1 MSQAPKWITPAGSIG
16 SFEQGKPMSAVFT
29 TVGSTDFDL
38 IAGTAPGYFNF
49 HITTGTTLTDVTTLE
64 ISGTPYFFAED
75 ITSEFV
81 LRAYNNYGVTD
92 RTFTISITGSQA
104 PVWETASD
112 YLQVGP
118 NLEPYALNKNRVD
131 YLLHA
136 NVVGLEHGQTLR
148 YFIAENDGSLP
159 PGLVLNQNNG
169 LISGYVDDVLTL
181 DFLASKIGGYDGET
195 YDSYPYDHAVIINN
209 NNQGVP
215 TSIAKIYQFY
225 VTATN
230 GVHSTR
236 RKFKIRV
243 DDPSEFRADTTQIT
257 DDTTKFLAG
266 ISYLIPPV
274 WQNSDFSLLPN
285 PSNLGT
291 LRANSQQILDLTIYD
306 PYPFVGP
313 VSFDWTIVQVN
324 PEIAMLTDSKNDEL
338 DAPTVNLVG
347 QNYIFVSKAIGVPIA
362 GLLIQL
368 FPYVENASGNI
379 YTVTSVEPYGNGY
392 KLNLDEPLLTSIPNQ
407 TTLYCG
413 SLSTHPPGLTL
424 DSDQGILYG
433 RLPYQPAY
441 SRNYRFTIRITKTDQ
456 ETNVTVSNNH
466 IFNLTLKGDVETT
479 INFVSTS
486 TLGTLIPGQV
496 CDLAVKAEH
505 SSGNLGITYS
515 LTGGK
520 LPPGLTLTGQGNLT
534 GIVPVNVPTESSF
547 NKMFEWIDG
556 TTFDLNTTTFD
567 REFTF
572 NITARDSYLL
582 SAVSKDFKVVVAETA
597 LKPHTNI
604 YVKPFLSQSQRMYF
618 KSLVSDSV
626 IFDPNLLYRAD
637 DTFFG
642 VQSQIKMTLEYGI
655 EKLNLD
661 NYVPALTNYF
671 KRRRYY
677 FGEIKTATAVDI
689 HGTQIY
695 DVVYVDMIDDQMIG
709 NSISTDK
716 SFTQKVN
723 GQLNTYYPDSIL
735 NEQYSLETIQINGG
749 VNINVDT
756 QLRPKFMQSLQM
768 SSGIPLGFIKA
779 VILCYTLPNQGSKI
793 IGNINRSGYDF
804 KTLDFDVD
812 RIVVEE
818 TADYIGLGPKYLVF
832 GSAGSSSGFYI
843 DTEDDQDIETED
855 GNILTL

>member
-16 SFEQGKPMSAVFT
+16 SFEQGKPMSVVFT

-49 HITTGTTLTDVTTLE
+49 HITTGTTLADVTTLE
-64 ISGTPYFFAED
+64 IAGTPFFFSED
-75 ITSEFV
+75 VTNEFV
-81 LRAYNNYGVTD
+81 LRAYNTYGVTD

-104 PVWETASD
+104 PVWETAAD

-136 NVVGLEHGQTLR
+136 NAVGYGQTLR
-148 YFIAENDGSLP
+148 YYIAENDGTLP
-159 PGLVLNQNNG
+159 PGLVLDQKTG
-169 LISGYVDDVLTL
+169 LISGYVNDVLTL

-225 VTATN
+225 VTVTN

-243 DDPSEFRADTTQIT
+243 DDPNEFRADTTQIT
-257 DDTTKFLAG
+257 DDTTNFLAG
-266 ISYLIPPV
+266 IGYLIPPV
-274 WQNSDFSLLPN
+274 WQNSDLSLLPN

-291 LRANSQQILDLTIYD
+291 LRANTQQIIDLRVYD

-313 VSFDWTIVQVN
+313 VGFDWDIIKVN
-324 PEIAMLTDSKNDEL
+324 PEIALLTDSQNDLL

-347 QNYIFVSKAIGVPIA
+347 QNYIIVSKAIGNPTA
-362 GLLIQL
+362 GLFIQL
-368 FPYVENASGNI
+368 FPYVDNASGNL
-379 YTVTSVEPYGNGY
+379 YTITSVETYGNGY
-392 KLNLDEPLLTSIPNQ
+392 KLNLNEPLLTSIPNQ

-413 SLSTHPPGLTL
+413 TASAHPPGMIL
-424 DSDQGILYG
+424 DSEKGILHG

-456 ETNVTVSNNH
+456 ETAVTVSNNH

-486 TLGTLIPGQV
+486 SLGTLVPGEV

-505 SSGNLGITYS
+505 TSGNLGISYS

-534 GIVPVNVPTESSF
+534 GIVPVNLPTESSF
-547 NKMFEWIDG
+547 NKMFELIDG

-567 REFTF
+567 RKFTF
-572 NITARDSYLL
+572 NVTARDTYLL
-582 SAVSKDFKVVVAETA
+582 SAVSKDFTIVVAETA
-597 LKPHTNI
+597 LVPHTNI
-604 YVKPFLSQSQRMYF
+604 YVKPFLSQQQRIYF

-626 IFDPNLLYRAD
+626 IFDPALLYRAD

-689 HGTQIY
+689 HGTEIY

-709 NSISTDK
+709 NNISAGK
-716 SFTQKVN
+716 SFTQTVN
-723 GQLNTYYPDSIL
+723 GQLNTYYPDSVL
-735 NEQYSLETIQINGG
+735 NEQYSLETIQINAG
-749 VNINVDT
+749 VYISVDT

-768 SSGIPLGFIKA
+768 SSGIPLGFVKA

-818 TADYIGLGPKYLVF
+818 TADYVGLGPKYLVF

-843 DTEDDQDIETED
+843 DTEDDQDIATED
-855 GNILTL
+855 GAILTL